1 VGLGTDIRLSRLFA
15 HPSGTLFGIAV
26 DHFVGYGNVREGG
39 LSDLPSA
46 VEQCMRAHPDT
57 MTMTPGTAKHCWP
70 PYVGQASLI
79 VQASYWTPDDRIR
92 DRLATPA
99 DAVRLGAD
107 ALAVAIGV
115 RGETEGDFIRWLS
128 DAVRD
133 AAAYELPVVAHIYPR
148 DYSDGVKIVFTPDE
162 IAYAVRAGKP
172 IPKGKAEGISAGVQA
187 AERAVDAHLTVA
199 KEAEQRLLQVLDDH
213 YSEVEAAAELHAHT
227 VTQRLLNA
235 IGEVVDSRW
244 SRTPHLTNPKT
255 VGQVSN
261 RLTTRLASGGS
272 TPPSRTHPAVG
283 SGPYL
288 TS

>member
-46 VEQCMRAHPDT
+46 VGQCMRAYPDT

-70 PYVGQASLI
+70 PYVGKASLI

-99 DAVRLGAD
+99 DATRLGAD

-115 RGETEGDFIRWLS
+115 RGETEGDFIRWLA

-162 IAYAVRAGKP
+162 IAYAVRVGIETGVDVIKVGYPGDEKAFAQIIDSCPVPIVMAGG
-172 IPKGKAEGISAGVQA
+172 PKEPTLRDALAQTHAGMRAGALGAVVGRNIWGDA
-187 AERAVDAHLTVA
+187 DMERAARAYAAVIHDGLDAD
-199 KEAEQRLLQVLDDH
+199 EA
-213 YSEVEAAAELHAHT
+213 
-227 VTQRLLNA
+227 
-235 IGEVVDSRW
+235 
-244 SRTPHLTNPKT
+244 
-255 VGQVSN
+255 
-261 RLTTRLASGGS
+261 LA
-272 TPPSRTHPAVG
+272 RA
-283 SGPYL
+283 
-288 TS
+288 